1 MQIINRLGHAS
12 KRTRVFCLL
21 GSENIATHVYIYFFF
36 EGELCRN
43 GPICIVVNNP
53 KQQQLKAELGLFE
66 KESFDKFSQSRSTGR
81 ILRLRFHDFVFG
93 KSTY

>member
-21 GSENIATHVYIYFFF
+21 GSENIATHVYIYIFF

-43 GPICIVVNNP
+43 GLICIC
-53 KQQQLKAELGLFE
+53 G
-66 KESFDKFSQSRSTGR
+66 
-81 ILRLRFHDFVFG
+81 
-93 KSTY
+93 